1 MIAKYTLKNG
11 IPVFI
16 VETHASPVVSIQA
29 WISRGSVYESEKEAG
44 ISHFL
49 EHSLF
54 KGTKK
59 RKVGQIASEI
69 ESRGGDINAFT
80 SFEETCYY
88 TTLASRYF
96 CEGLDIIA
104 DAVQNPSFDADE
116 MAKEKEVILEEI
128 KRAYDSPYKILSMNL
143 WKETF
148 AGTPYSRPVLGYVD
162 TVKNI
167 NHKTLK
173 AYFDK
178 HYHAGTLSLFIVG
191 DVDKEKAF
199 ELVKKQFSKL
209 KPQKPKPIPNLSP
222 KSLRVPKVIAVGKD
236 VQECHAQLAWLA
248 PAVTDP
254 KVPAF
259 DVMCTAIGQGESSRL
274 YQHLVKNKKVA
285 LDVSMGLV
293 ATAKGGLATA
303 GLSTAPEKLETAL
316 KETLEL
322 LETIA
327 TDGIQD
333 SELERVK
340 SSLESEVI
348 AGKETVEG
356 YARRLGYYYIQFG
369 DPDYERKYL
378 DAVLAV
384 TKEQATQALVDTLQ
398 SKPVLSMIHPKDQQ
412 INSTHFKQIIDR
424 TRLKKVAKKSEPVAL
439 EIKKRGSVRFVE
451 KIVTSLPVVSMK
463 IIFPGGSREESAD
476 KLGVGQLFQRLWT
489 SGTASFSSIQ
499 IAHTLD
505 SLGASIDAFSGKHT
519 LGLSV
524 EFLSKHWPIIK
535 PLLSE
540 ILLSPTFPEDEFETE
555 KEILLREIKAERDF
569 PGAVCQLNLMKTLYG
584 SHPYGRSSLGTE
596 STVSNL
602 TTQDLKSYY
611 KNFVHSGNAIVSTVG
626 AFQKGIWEAEI
637 NDILSKLP
645 TDGAVPK
652 LKFTIP
658 TGNKLEVITEK
669 KTPLFQSHL
678 LIGFL
683 TNDIHDSDR
692 YAMKLLSSCLA
703 GQGGRLFLE
712 LRDKQS
718 LAYTVSPIN
727 SDTPEKGF
735 FGFYIGCSPEKLFT
749 AIQGIRKELDK
760 VLNEPMSAG
769 ELERAKQFWIGRFE
783 LDLQRFSSQA
793 IVYGL
798 DEMYGLGYDHA
809 QKVSEKVRAVTR
821 DQIQKAALRL
831 LRPEH
836 AVLSVVHPEDLD
848 KHLIEKAWKSPY
860 TEVQF
865 SIKQAVEAT
874 MPLEK

>member
-29 WISRGSVYESEKEAG
+29 WISRGSVYESETEAG

-54 KGTKK
+54 KGTKR
-59 RKVGQIASEI
+59 RKVGQIATEI
-69 ESRGGDINAFT
+69 ECRGGDINAFT

-88 TTLASRYF
+88 TTIASRYF
-96 CEGLDIIA
+96 AEGLDVIA
-104 DAVQNPSFDADE
+104 DAVQNPTFDAEE

-128 KRAYDSPYKILSMNL
+128 KRAYDSPYKTLSMNL
-143 WKETF
+143 WKESF

-173 AYFDK
+173 SYFDK

-191 DVDKEKAF
+191 DVAKEQAF
-199 ELVKKQFSKL
+199 ELVKSQFSKL
-209 KPQKPKPIPNLSP
+209 KAQKQRTIPNLTPKPMRSP
-222 KSLRVPKVIAVGKD
+222 KVVAVGKD
-236 VQECHAQLAWLA
+236 IQECHLQLAWLA

-285 LDVSMGLV
+285 LDASMGLV

-303 GLSTAPEKLETAL
+303 GLSTSPEKLERAIQ
-316 KETLEL
+316 ETLNF
-322 LETIA
+322 LETMA
-327 TDGIQD
+327 QEGIQE

-340 SSLESEVI
+340 SSLEAEVI

-356 YARRLGYYYIQFG
+356 YARRLGYYFIQFG

-384 TKEQATQALVDTLQ
+384 DKEQATKSLIEVLNN
-398 SKPVLSMIHPKDQQ
+398 KPVLSMIHPKGQTIDK
-412 INSTHFKQIIDR
+412 THYKKLIDR
-424 TRLKKVAKKSEPVAL
+424 KRPKIAPKTSPEVKL
-439 EIKKRGSVRFVE
+439 ELKKRGSVRFVE
-451 KIVTSLPVVSMK
+451 KIVTSLPIVSMK
-463 IIFPGGSREESAD
+463 IIFPGGSREESSES
-476 KLGVGQLFQRLWT
+476 LGVGQLFQRLWT
-489 SGTASFSSIQ
+489 AGTPSFSSVQ
-499 IAHTLD
+499 IAHTLE

-540 ILLSPTFPEDEFETE
+540 IILNPTFPEHEFETE

-569 PGAVCQLNLMKTLYG
+569 PGAVCQLNLMKSLYG

-596 STVSNL
+596 HTVSQL
-602 TTQDLKSYY
+602 TTQELKNYY
-611 KNFVHSGNAIVSTVG
+611 QKFVHKKNVVISTVG
-626 AFQKGIWEAEI
+626 AFQKNVWEAEL
-637 NDILSKLP
+637 NDILDKLP
-645 TDGAVPK
+645 EEGQTP
-652 LKFTIP
+652 LSKFTIS
-658 TGNKLEVITEK
+658 GKQSLEIITEK

-683 TNDIHDSDR
+683 TNDIHDPDR

-749 AIQGIRKELDK
+749 AIQGMRKELDK
-760 VLNEPMSAG
+760 VLNEPISTK
-769 ELERAKQFWIGRFE
+769 ELDRAKQFWIGRFE
-783 LDLQRFSSQA
+783 LDLQRFASQA

-798 DEMYGLGYDHA
+798 DEMYGLGFDHA
-809 QKVSEKVRAVTR
+809 IKVSELIRGISKE
-821 DQIQKAALRL
+821 QIQKAARRL
-831 LRPEH
+831 LKPEF
-836 AVLSVVHPEDLD
+836 ATISIVHPEELD
-848 KHLIEKAWKSPY
+848 KGLIQKAWSSPHIEFQ
-860 TEVQF
+860 TISETNPRL
-865 SIKQAVEAT
+865 A